1 MKYYL
6 IDLERSMRT
15 GSIHYW
21 KPNKFGYTT
30 DLREAGLYD
39 EKEAKDIV
47 DDDIDKRTVL
57 VSELTVKNILK

>member
-15 GSIHYW
+15 GSIYYW

>member
-15 GSIHYW
+15 GLIYYW